1 MSGELR
7 YLERLAESL
16 DSANAFLLNHALRSY
31 QRDIIERGC
40 FSVISPVDG
49 EVVSPSICHVVNNG
63 DAAFGNIGIA
73 YRLPGEEGIWLLA
86 DSVKDG
92 FPFTEAVHAPSG
104 TSLWSLHET
113 YGREHESWK
122 ACLKA
127 LEQGSHWSNFPSADR
142 GQPTLLVGHPNFAHH
157 LWNELS
163 GLYLYARERERAPGS
178 LRIQYTYQPLVP
190 LEEFFPG
197 FTAEWFGVDRFE
209 MLQGFREGMVTRLG
223 STRIPTGL
231 REEVIQWVAS
241 RRNPRMTDAATA
253 ALQNGQP
260 VIWLSLRLDARTPD
274 NQEQFLD
281 RLVCAIVE
289 RYPAAAFIL
298 DGFSYPADFGAAV
311 YSQPQEAASGGVMK
325 RLLPRREGYLAG
337 RMRVR
342 EQEITRYVERFR
354 KKLAKRIANPVISV
368 SGMSLVDS
376 LYVARLADYY
386 VCHAGTLQHKVAWIY
401 NIPGLVHSNTA
412 GVGKG
417 TGRWL
422 ARQLEDGVQPA
433 VLGPEHVTDLATMR
447 TGNRVPR
454 NRDYHVIDIE
464 RAVGVIVGDLDEK
477 IGATISSAQ

>member
-7 YLERLAESL
+7 YLERLAGSL
-16 DSANAFLLNHALRSY
+16 DPANAFVLDHALRTY

-49 EVVSPSICHVVNNG
+49 EFVSPSICHVINNG

-92 FPFTEAVHAPSG
+92 FPLTEAVHAPSG
-104 TSLWSLHET
+104 GSLWSLNEA
-113 YGREHESWK
+113 YGREHEPWK
-122 ACLKA
+122 ARLRA

-142 GQPTLLVGHPNFAHH
+142 DQPTLLVGHPNFAHH

-163 GLYLYARERERAPGS
+163 GLYLYARERGRAPGS

-190 LEEFFPG
+190 LAEFFTGFASEWAGVDSLETLPG
-197 FTAEWFGVDRFE
+197 F
-209 MLQGFREGMVTRLG
+209 QEGMVTRLG
-223 STRIPTGL
+223 STRVPTGL

-241 RRNPRMTDAATA
+241 RRNPKATNVATA
-253 ALQNGQP
+253 ALQDGQP
-260 VIWLSLRLDARTPD
+260 VIWVSLRLDARTLD

-281 RLVCAIVE
+281 SLVHAIVE
-289 RYPAAAFIL
+289 RYPAAAFIF
-298 DGFSYPADFGAAV
+298 DGFSYPADFGSAI
-311 YSQPQEAASGGVMK
+311 YSQPQEAGSRGVLK
-325 RLLPRREGYLAG
+325 RLLPRGEGYVAG
-337 RMRVR
+337 RMRER
-342 EQEITRYVERFR
+342 EKEITGYVERFR

-376 LYVARLADYY
+376 LYMARLADYY

-433 VLGPEHVTDLATMR
+433 VLGPEHVTDLATIR

-464 RAVGVIVGDLDEK
+464 RAVQEIVRDLGEK
-477 IGATISSAQ
+477 TGAIASIG